1 MQLPPTDLELKLGKA
16 FEILAKIDGSLLK
29 RQRLLMNNLVFKERL
44 RKPERELM
52 HGLID
57 LVDALADYRS
67 DYLGDQ
73 TCQLTEED

>member
-16 FEILAKIDGSLLK
+16 FEILARIDGSLLK

-57 LVDALADYRS
+57 LVDALADYRT

>member
-1 MQLPPTDLELKLGKA
+1 MQIPPTDLELKLGKA
-16 FEILAKIDGSLLK
+16 FEILARIDGSLLK

-57 LVDALADYRS
+57 LVDALADYRT
-67 DYLGDQ
+67 DYLGDH

>member
-16 FEILAKIDGSLLK
+16 FEILARIDGSLLK

-57 LVDALADYRS
+57 LVDALADFRT

>member
-1 MQLPPTDLELKLGKA
+1 MQPPPTDLELKLGKA

-57 LVDALADYRS
+57 LVNALADYRT